1 MRGFQGDQV
10 IFQQSPSPE
19 KKQPHIHVNK
29 QTQTQREKFHNGTYA
44 KVPQGGEKE
53 KEHRV
58 QKVHQERTP
67 RTSREDNKEVE
78 DFTTT
83 INQLGLKHTQNPPPN
98 NSRIYIFLK
107 CPQNISPG

>member
-53 KEHRV
+53 KEPCLQV
-58 QKVHQERTP
+58 RT
-67 RTSREDNKEVE
+67 N
-78 DFTTT
+78 FTTIT
-83 INQLGLKHTQNPPPN
+83 NNLQLYPKIHTD
-98 NSRIYIFLK
+98 L
-107 CPQNISPG
+107 